1 MISPKRAAPLL
12 CIVAFT
18 LTLMY
23 LRSQNSSK
31 QWRDVPP
38 IFGEGDFIPEGKAV
52 ISGSLLEEP
61 LRRGDWA
68 ARPFFVP
75 GTPKPNG
82 SNYTRMLVIPRT
94 TAEDVSWIDEENLH
108 VIKAIYVVDEP
119 KSELKTPKNKG
130 REVMVYLT
138 YIIDHYDVLPDISIF
153 MHAHRWSWH
162 NNEILNND
170 AAEMIRRLS
179 SEKVIREGFMNM
191 RCHWNPGCPDWM
203 HPGVVED
210 DMNKHEENLMVRCW
224 AELFPG
230 EAAPTLLAQP
240 CCAQFAVSRE
250 RIRAVPLARWS
261 FYRDWLLRTELSD
274 FLSGRIW
281 EYLWQVAF
289 TGEAYVCRD
298 EHECY
303 CDGYGICF
311 DDKPAYDRYFEA
323 RGLRSEYQGQL
334 DAYWSRIRAWERF
347 RESGWTD
354 RVEEM
359 EEPGSGK
366 DEELRV
372 KVEELDRELE
382 EKRQGAVQRGT
393 DARFRAQI
401 AGRAWEEGD
410 GF

>member
-1 MISPKRAAPLL
+1 MISPKRAAPLF
-12 CIVAFT
+12 CIVAFI
-18 LTLMY
+18 LTLLY
-23 LRSQNSSK
+23 LRSQNPSK
-31 QWRDVPP
+31 RWRNVPLL
-38 IFGEGDFIPEGKAV
+38 FGEGGFIPESKEV
-52 ISGSLLEEP
+52 ISSSLLEEP
-61 LRRGDWA
+61 LHGGDWT
-68 ARPFFVP
+68 ARPVFVP
-75 GTPKPNG
+75 GTPKPHG
-82 SNYTRMLVIPRT
+82 SNYTRALVIPRT
-94 TAEDVSWIDEENLH
+94 TAEDVSWIGQENLD
-108 VIKAIYVVDEP
+108 VIKAIYVVDDP

-130 REVMVYLT
+130 HEVMVYLT

-162 NNEILNND
+162 NNEVLNND

-191 RCHWNPGCPDWM
+191 RCHWNPGCPDWI
-203 HPGVVED
+203 HPGAQD
-210 DMNKHEENLMVRCW
+210 DMNKQEESFMVQCW

-230 EAAPTLLAQP
+230 EACPTLLGQP

-250 RIRAVPLARWS
+250 RIRAVPLLRWS
-261 FYRDWLLRTELSD
+261 FYRDWLLRTELND
-274 FLSGRIW
+274 YLSGRIW

-334 DAYWSRIRAWERF
+334 DAYRSRIRAWERF
-347 RESGWTD
+347 QVSGWTD
-354 RVEEM
+354 GVEEM
-359 EEPGSGK
+359 EEPVSCK
-366 DEELRV
+366 DDELRL